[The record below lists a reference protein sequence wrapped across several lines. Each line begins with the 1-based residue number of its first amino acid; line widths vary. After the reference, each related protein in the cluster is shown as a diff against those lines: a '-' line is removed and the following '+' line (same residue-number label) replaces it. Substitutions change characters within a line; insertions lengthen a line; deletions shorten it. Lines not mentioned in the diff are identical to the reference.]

1 MRLKNSML
9 SLAMALLV
17 SSCSSTEETR
27 STAPVTFQAH
37 DIAEYRGGYAVEVA
51 DFNSDGL
58 LDVVANSTG
67 NPELVW
73 HENPTWEPHV
83 IVSDTRGI
91 VNKAIAD
98 IDGDGIPEVAIQ
110 SAFAMQAANS
120 EGINWVARS
129 GGNPEGAW
137 DVQPIDRFE
146 TSHHVVWVDLD
157 GDGALELVN
166 ASLCP

>member
-9 SLAMALLV
+9 SLVMALLV

-83 IVSDTRGI
+83 IVSDTR
-91 VNKAIAD
+91 AY
-98 IDGDGIPEVAIQ
+98 
-110 SAFAMQAANS
+110 S
-120 EGINWVARS
+120 E
-129 GGNPEGAW
+129 
-137 DVQPIDRFE
+137 
-146 TSHHVVWVDLD
+146 
-157 GDGALELVN
+157 
-166 ASLCP
+166 